1 LSVNDLLKAPGKKEK
16 VETLGVAGFKAAVV
30 TEQTLEQNA
39 QAPTAWLEDGSFA
52 NDHIILEPVT
62 FSVTGNVG
70 DVFLQTNPRFQ
81 RLREINSTLGR
92 VTTYLPGR
100 TQAQIGRVQAFQATA
115 RDALIEA
122 QTAVD
127 QGQNVAELFGNQDP
141 EKPLRER
148 FVDTLTAIRNERQIV
163 PVEFEGRRYD
173 NMAITGLSIT
183 RDNQQRAV
191 EFEVSFKQLRFA
203 ETVYTDPAEAF
214 PNSGQG
220 TGGKTE
226 GARDKG
232 KQSGQ
237 EEPTSLISDII
248 GYP

>member
-1 LSVNDLLKAPGKKEK
+1 MSVNDLLKAPGKKEK

-39 QAPTAWLEDGSFA
+39 QAPTAWLEDGSYA

-70 DVFLQTNPRFQ
+70 DVFLQTAPRFQ

-92 VTTYLPGR
+92 TTTYLPGR
-100 TQAQIGRVQAFQATA
+100 TQAQLGRVQAFQATA
-115 RDALIEA
+115 RDALIEV

-127 QGQNVAELFGNQDP
+127 QGQQVAELFGNQDQ

-163 PVEFEGRRYD
+163 PIEFEGRRYD
-173 NMAITGLSIT
+173 DMAITGLSIT

-203 ETVYTDPAEAF
+203 DTVYTDPAEAF
-214 PNSGQG
+214 PSASQG
-220 TGGKTE
+220 TGGKTQ
-226 GARDKG
+226 GPRDKG

-237 EEPTSLISDII
+237 QEPSSIFSNII